1 VLTSLFYWKER
12 MFGKSWQAIN
22 MSKKSPINAEVIVRK
37 NEPIERA
44 LKRFIKKVKKEKILE
59 DYREHMYYEKP
70 SDKRKRMAKRRKA
83 TLEKLKQKKETN

>member
-1 VLTSLFYWKER
+1 MS
-12 MFGKSWQAIN
+12 GKNWQVIN
-22 MSKKSPINAEVIVRK
+22 MSKKRPVNAEVIVKK
-37 NEPIERA
+37 NESIERA
-44 LKRFIKKVKKEKILE
+44 LKRFTKKVKKEKVLE